1 MNRSYIYQHLQMFGQ
16 SIQMCRTGS
25 TEKRCCRL
33 GLFGNGEHGQHGEQ
47 ERGRATAYGTP
58 LRSYRSPVGERLPCE
73 QRQKSTGPPPAGL
86 PWKSGHHNVWTF

>member
-1 MNRSYIYQHLQMFGQ
+1 MFGQ
-16 SIQMCRTGS
+16 SVQMCRTGS

-73 QRQKSTGPPPAGL
+73 QRQKSTGAPLQGCPGNQDTTMFGL
-86 PWKSGHHNVWTF
+86 SDLPLARLVT